1 VSRFEPST
9 EECVKLLRVVPGLE
23 LLTPA
28 EPAARSAIVT
38 FHFPGRDNRGI
49 ASRLVQR
56 RLRARSVTEGRL
68 DAVRVSFYLYN
79 NADEVARLAT
89 ELEQLARQ

>member
-1 VSRFEPST
+1 V
-9 EECVKLLRVVPGLE
+9 E

-38 FHFPGRDNRGI
+38 FHLPGHDNREI

-56 RLRARSVTEGRL
+56 RLRARSVAEGGL
-68 DAVRVSFYLYN
+68 DAVRVSFHLYN
-79 NADEVARLAT
+79 NVDEVARLAT
-89 ELEQLARQ
+89 ELEQVARQ